1 MKIVVTGG
9 AGFLGY
15 HISRKI
21 NQIADY
27 KDCTFFDIAPFEEDE
42 YNKEINCIYGDVRD
56 KKQMDEM
63 MKGVDVI
70 IHCAAA
76 LPLWKKKDIYE
87 TNIDGTRNVL
97 DSALKNKVN
106 RVIHIL

>member
-15 HISRKI
+15 HISQKI
-21 NQIADY
+21 NRITDF
-27 KDCTFFDIAPFEEDE
+27 KDCIFFDIAEFEKDE
-42 YNKEINCIYGDVRD
+42 YDKEIKCIYGDVRD

-63 MKGVDVI
+63 MKGVDVV

-87 TNIDGTRNVL
+87 TNADGARNVL
-97 DSALKNKVN
+97 ESSLKNNVN
-106 RVIHIL
+106 RVIHI

>member
-15 HISRKI
+15 HIAQKI
-21 NQIADY
+21 NRITGFS
-27 KDCTFFDIAPFEEDE
+27 DCVFFDIAPFVKED
-42 YNKEINCIYGDVRD
+42 YNPEIKCIYGDVRD

-63 MKGVDVI
+63 MKDTDVV

-76 LPLWKKKDIYE
+76 LPL
-87 TNIDGTRNVL
+87 
-97 DSALKNKVN
+97 
-106 RVIHIL
+106 